1 MNKIFLITLFFTFFS
16 FADVDLGDDF
26 VAGDLISAEE
36 FNEKFRKLK
45 KVVGEIKD
53 SDILGTWDCTS
64 YKVVLSSGYIDSE
77 YLIENGGNGQVGNG
91 YFYSNSG
98 IITFSEFDQEPS
110 LNSPKNF
117 NVSRSDVLND
127 NGDDEGFYSLLL
139 NKLYFFVDQN
149 NNISINNSFYVTL
162 LGENKLVFEPTNH
175 YISNYPNPNIVCEKL
190 N

>member
-1 MNKIFLITLFFTFFS
+1 MIFWAHGI
-16 FADVDLGDDF
+16 A
-26 VAGDLISAEE
+26 
-36 FNEKFRKLK
+36 
-45 KVVGEIKD
+45 
-53 SDILGTWDCTS
+53 S
-64 YKVVLSSGYIDSE
+64 YKVVSSSGYIDSE

-117 NVSRSDVLND
+117 NVNRSDVLND

-149 NNISINNSFYVTL
+149 NNISINNRRNTI
-162 LGENKLVFEPTNH
+162 GRE
-175 YISNYPNPNIVCEKL
+175 
-190 N
+190 